1 MPAGDLL
8 TADYQVE
15 IRGLLTGVG
24 TNFLIGDE
32 GISGLG
38 DVDVKSSDTD
48 LAHADGVY
56 LGRDHNGPRTITVPY
71 LIRKPGDPATAG
83 SLFYGTLRPAW
94 IKSEAT
100 DLELH
105 LRLPGVGHLKAVGRP
120 RGLVSDLTRQKFGLI
135 RAFATFYC
143 GDPTLT
149 VIP

>member
-8 TADYQVE
+8 NEDYQVE
-15 IRGLLTGVG
+15 IRALLTGAG
-24 TNFLIGDE
+24 TDFLLGEEGIGGIGDVE
-32 GISGLG
+32 
-38 DVDVKSSDTD
+38 VKALDTD
-48 LAHADGVY
+48 LGHDDGVY

-71 LIRKPGDPATAG
+71 LIKKPGDPAAAGTAYY
-83 SLFYGTLRPAW
+83 STLRPAW

-105 LRLPGVGHLKAVGRP
+105 LQLPGIGHLMAVGRP
-120 RGLVSDLTRQKFGLI
+120 RGLISDLTKQKFGLI

-149 VIP
+149 VVA